1 MTKEKAKEWLY
12 EIVKYPTEDTIIEL
26 VSELEE
32 QNTNLQEMLK
42 VERSVT
48 CKEKYLK
55 RVSELE
61 DKLAN
66 ADYQLEGRDIE
77 ISELKAQLKIT
88 SLKIINC
95 IKNHLCKQDED
106 YDKPIISPK
115 FLSDTL
121 DQMAIDGFEGDKRK

>member
-26 VSELEE
+26 
-32 QNTNLQEMLK
+32 
-42 VERSVT
+42 
-48 CKEKYLK
+48 
-55 RVSELE
+55 VSELE